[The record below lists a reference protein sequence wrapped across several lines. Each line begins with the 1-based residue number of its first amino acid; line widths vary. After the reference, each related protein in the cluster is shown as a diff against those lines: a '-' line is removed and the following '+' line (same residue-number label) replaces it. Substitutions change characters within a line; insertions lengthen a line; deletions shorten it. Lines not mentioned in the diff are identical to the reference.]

1 LAFESK
7 SPPRYENNSQSAC
20 STRIGGAV
28 VPISRLPIEIVTAN
42 LSVSCELSVAVVQT
56 EPHFLTNPRS
66 SDAPPGHRLIAVG
79 LGEGFERHVD
89 RDRNRS
95 AYMVSQAGKPL
106 LDGRR
111 RLGIG
116 LVDQGDPLLGPSLP
130 VFFEVPA
137 FLWPSS

>member
-1 LAFESK
+1 
-7 SPPRYENNSQSAC
+7 
-20 STRIGGAV
+20 

-66 SDAPPGHRLIAVG
+66 ADAPPRHRFVAVG
-79 LGEGFERHVD
+79 LGEGFERHID
-89 RDRNRS
+89 RDRDRR
-95 AYMVSQAGKPL
+95 AHMVSQAGQPL

-116 LVDQGDPLLGPSLP
+116 LVDQDDPLAGSVLARLFRGAGLLLRFGKGTFVILLVS
-130 VFFEVPA
+130 
-137 FLWPSS
+137 